1 MTAMMRFAV
10 KAPAALAAGPFE
22 HGLADW
28 LDRHQPQL
36 LDFHQSSRH
45 FGNMFMVFGKDG
57 LSVRIAV
64 DRGDVIVDIAFDG
77 TWHGDATVDAFRRG
91 VPWREGRRWPTFD
104 PFEDCAG
111 VLQALADPGL
121 AAFQKAAAIEALTA
135 MGFEIASA

>member
-10 KAPAALAAGPFE
+10 KTPAALAAGPFE
-22 HGLADW
+22 RDLADW

-45 FGNMFMVFGKDG
+45 FGNIFMVFGKDG

-64 DRGDVIVDIAFDG
+64 DRGDVIVDVAGDG
-77 TWHGDATVDAFRRG
+77 KWHGDITIDAFQRG
-91 VPWREGRRWPTFD
+91 VPWREGRQWPAFD
-104 PFEDCAG
+104 PFEDCAR
-111 VLQALADPGL
+111 VLQAIADPGL
-121 AAFQKAAAIEALTA
+121 AAFQKTADVEALAA